1 MKKSIVCAI
10 SSALASI
17 FTFGICVCACAA
29 KREAPFTPRE
39 NAEITIFTTND
50 MHGSLIDDGEK
61 VIGIVR
67 AAEIKASTPDS
78 VLVDAGDATQGASFA
93 SISRGADVISA
104 MNAAGYDLMA
114 AGNHEFDYGADVLGD
129 NADRA
134 DFPILAANVKKDG
147 LPFLQSS
154 VVIERAD
161 YKIGFIGLTTVSTAT
176 STNPTLLQGITFED
190 EITAAKSEMAAIKDD
205 ADAIVLVCHM
215 GDNSAAVSCTSEQL
229 IKSLSDDEKSK
240 IAAVIDGH
248 SHTVEKT
255 SVDGVPIVQ
264 TGVNFANLG
273 KITINFNESGEGVNF
288 EAHGDVLNYT
298 EAANYTITEEGEAKG
313 EEVSAVVSAITE
325 RQNEVLNEQLCELKS
340 PLWGGYIC
348 YDYVESRAVE
358 TAYGDFVTDAFK
370 YYAGQFAANE
380 ELDFPVIAVE
390 NGGGISQ
397 SLPTWHYNGTKVTR
411 GDVLNAFNHGN
422 MVEVLKVS
430 PSELYAAIEKGLA
443 TTGQD
448 ETTGRLII
456 NRVSG
461 SFIQCSGF
469 SYTYDPAGGDGSRVT
484 EVKLDNGD
492 VLDRADT
499 ENKLLLATNNYVS
512 ASFAQGEKL
521 GELGGEDIIV
531 EDYILFVSQQN
542 GGVLEYNCD
551 YDRIKIANDKS
562 PQTYEVRLS
571 VGEGGSPVANR
582 SVNLFIDGGEAIQLT
597 TDGEGY
603 ITVTLDKGA
612 HTLFLE
618 GFSDFV
624 YVNNYS
630 GTSTFNKTEG
640 YYQFGFIK

>member
-215 GDNSAAVSCTSEQL
+215 GDNSAAVSCTSEKL

-255 SVDGVPIVQ
+255 SVDGVPVVQ

-298 EAANYTITEEGEAKG
+298 ETANYTITEEGEAKG

-571 VGEGGSPVANR
+571 VSEEGSPAANR
-582 SVNLFIDGGEAIQLT
+582 PVNLFVDGGEAIQLT

>member
-29 KREAPFTPRE
+29 EREAPFTPRE

-215 GDNSAAVSCTSEQL
+215 GDNSAAVSCTSEKL

-255 SVDGVPIVQ
+255 SVDGVPVVQ

-298 EAANYTITEEGEAKG
+298 ETANYTITEEGEAKG

-469 SYTYDPAGGDGSRVT
+469 SYIYDPAGGDGSRVT

-630 GTSTFNKTEG
+630 GTGTFNKTEG

>member
-1 MKKSIVCAI
+1 M
-10 SSALASI
+10 
-17 FTFGICVCACAA
+17 
-29 KREAPFTPRE
+29 
-39 NAEITIFTTND
+39 
-50 MHGSLIDDGEK
+50 
-61 VIGIVR
+61 
-67 AAEIKASTPDS
+67 
-78 VLVDAGDATQGASFA
+78 
-93 SISRGADVISA
+93 
-104 MNAAGYDLMA
+104 
-114 AGNHEFDYGADVLGD
+114 
-129 NADRA
+129 
-134 DFPILAANVKKDG
+134 
-147 LPFLQSS
+147 
-154 VVIERAD
+154 
-161 YKIGFIGLTTVSTAT
+161 
-176 STNPTLLQGITFED
+176 
-190 EITAAKSEMAAIKDD
+190 
-205 ADAIVLVCHM
+205 
-215 GDNSAAVSCTSEQL
+215 
-229 IKSLSDDEKSK
+229 
-240 IAAVIDGH
+240 
-248 SHTVEKT
+248 
-255 SVDGVPIVQ
+255 
-264 TGVNFANLG
+264 
-273 KITINFNESGEGVNF
+273 
-288 EAHGDVLNYT
+288 
-298 EAANYTITEEGEAKG
+298 
-313 EEVSAVVSAITE
+313 
-325 RQNEVLNEQLCELKS
+325 
-340 PLWGGYIC
+340 
-348 YDYVESRAVE
+348 E

-571 VGEGGSPVANR
+571 VSEEGSPAANR
-582 SVNLFIDGGEAIQLT
+582 PVNLFVDGGEAIQLT

-630 GTSTFNKTEG
+630 GTGTFNKTEG